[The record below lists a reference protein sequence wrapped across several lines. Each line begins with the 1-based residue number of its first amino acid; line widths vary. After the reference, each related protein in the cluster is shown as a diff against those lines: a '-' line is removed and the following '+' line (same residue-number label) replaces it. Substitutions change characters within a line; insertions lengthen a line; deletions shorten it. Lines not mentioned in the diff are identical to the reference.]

1 MEDLRQAL
9 SASGLTVNTSGGAL
23 RTDADPALVGQIA
36 WRAGLALSE
45 LRAAE
50 TTGLEEIFLALT
62 ADTQREG
69 AAA

>member
-1 MEDLRQAL
+1 
-9 SASGLTVNTSGGAL
+9 VGA
-23 RTDADPALVGQIA
+23 IA

-45 LRAAE
+45 LKPAE
-50 TTGLEEIFLALT
+50 STGLEEIFLALT